1 MERQI
6 YMPTA
11 LFRRQEAPRFHGVNV
26 IDHFLR
32 DIQAGTAA
40 NRPFQGIVNGPGAG
54 QVSLPRRPFD
64 ILAPMAV
71 THADI
76 HSCVSAAD
84 PKLNMALLRMIVNI
98 RAA

>member
-6 YMPTA
+6 YMKIA
-11 LFRRQEAPRFHGVNV
+11 LFRRHQAPRLRGMDLV
-26 IDHFLR
+26 DHVLGH
-32 DIQAGTAA
+32 IQALAAA
-40 NRPFQGIVNGPGAG
+40 NRAFQGIVNSPGTG

-64 ILAPMAV
+64 ILASMAV

-84 PKLNMALLRMIVNI
+84 PEMNMVLLRMIVNV
-98 RAA
+98 RTA